1 MIPPQF
7 LKVMKDFIA
16 DLFLTFPELKSNEDL
31 LKIHESDDM
40 DSYQRVFDVALTTL
54 PLCTMDIL
62 QEKETLFSE
71 SRIFLPN
78 VDFKLLWNDTI
89 TDKTK
94 AIIWKYLK
102 LTLMSILGTVEDG
115 DVQEKMKAAMDDMKT
130 MFEKGMPN
138 TDDMHETLQG
148 MMNGKLGSLA
158 KEIAEET
165 VGDVKEEETFQN
177 LMKDPSKLFG
187 LVHTVGDKIEKKIK
201 SGELKES
208 ELIEEASEMFAKMKD
223 MPGLKQFEAL
233 FKGKMNMG
241 AMQTKMDQN
250 LKKAKM
256 KERLQ
261 KKLAE
266 RTIPVQTEAAQ
277 EKVEKKKKN
286 KNKKN
291 KHDVLDS

>member
-31 LKIHESDDM
+31 SKIHESDDM

-62 QEKETLFSE
+62 QEKETLFTE
-71 SRIFLPN
+71 SRVFLPN
-78 VDFKLLWNDTI
+78 VDFKLLWNETI
-89 TDKTK
+89 TEKTK
-94 AIIWKYLK
+94 TIIWKYLK
-102 LTLMSILGTVEDG
+102 LTLMSILGTIEDG
-115 DVQEKMKAAMDDMKT
+115 DVQEKMKEAMDDMKN
-130 MFEKGMPN
+130 MFDKDINPDEMQ
-138 TDDMHETLQG
+138 ETLQG

-165 VGDVKEEETFQN
+165 IGNVKEEETIQN

-208 ELIEEASEMFAKMKD
+208 ELIEEATEMFAKMKD

-266 RTIPVQTEAAQ
+266 RTIPVQTEPAQ

-291 KHDVLDS
+291 NHDVLDS